1 MIAKNNIFNI
11 RYTTQTKWTGQIGQN
26 KGFVEF
32 DTREHAIRAW
42 LVLMRTY
49 RKKHGCDTIE
59 KIITRFAP
67 PIQNNTRAYI
77 NFCVGYTG
85 LKRNDQIAYNM
96 DYCRLGVAMAKI
108 ETNSVITGI
117 EIWDVADTY
126 NIKIVKQ

>member
-11 RYTTQTKWTGQIGQN
+11 RHAAQTKWTGQIGQN

-49 RKKHGCDTIE
+49 RKKYGCDTIE
-59 KIITRFAP
+59 KIITSFAP
-67 PIQNNTRAYI
+67 PIENNTRAYI

-85 LKRNDQIAYNM
+85 LKRNDQITLNM

-108 ETNSVITGI
+108 ETNSLITAI

>member
-11 RYTTQTKWTGQIGQN
+11 RHAAQTKWTGQIGQN

-49 RKKHGCDTIE
+49 R
-59 KIITRFAP
+59 
-67 PIQNNTRAYI
+67 
-77 NFCVGYTG
+77 VGYTG
-85 LKRNDQIAYNM
+85 LKRNDQITLNM

-108 ETNSVITGI
+108 ETNSLITAI